1 MDARTINAIV
11 VFAASFYAVFAL
23 VRLYLAYRRERA
35 FRMAEAR
42 LNWRGATATE
52 VEQPGWTDEQIHAFE
67 NRSPE
72 SFGVKFPVTGND
84 TVDGIPS
91 GLYSELGNESE
102 VEQERRL
109 R

>member
-1 MDARTINAIV
+1 MVNIDARTINAIV

-23 VRLYLAYRRERA
+23 VRLLSDYCRERA

-52 VEQPGWTDEQIHAFE
+52 VEQPGWTDEQIAAFE
-67 NRSPE
+67 SRKDLN
-72 SFGVKFPVTGND
+72 
-84 TVDGIPS
+84 IIAS
-91 GLYSELGNESE
+91 GMYSELGNESD